1 MYKRSVLAALL
12 WASVAIFSPAFGQS
26 AKIAGYDL
34 GDFETRTTA
43 SLVNICTIQSGHSDY
58 LEALSFCYG
67 FFAGGGAYHNGLVAV
82 ESYNPIVCAP
92 PKATISEAVDIFVA
106 FAKSNP
112 QTSEWRAMRT
122 IVTALAEQWPCKK

>member
-12 WASVAIFSPAFGQS
+12 SAIVVLSSPAFGQS

-34 GDFETRTTA
+34 GDFETRTTE
-43 SLVNICTIQSGHSDY
+43 SLVNICTIQNGHSDY

-92 PKATISEAVDIFVA
+92 PKATIREAVDIFVA
-106 FAKSNP
+106 FAKANP
-112 QTSEWRAMRT
+112 ETSDWRAMRT
-122 IVTALAEQWPCKK
+122 IVTALADKWPCKQ